1 MNGNLS
7 NTKTCPNCGV
17 TNLMNASFCIKCG
30 ATFGNSNV
38 NIQNNSIS
46 NEFNNMNNNVD
57 NSFNNVV
64 SNTNDVNSQHQNN
77 NFNDTNNANNVKV
90 STGKLDYIKYLLG
103 SFIKPYDTYKANENL
118 LSFKNSSILA
128 FITVGVITI
137 INLFSTMLSAVR
149 HKNYFTDKVT
159 WNWENLGNVEYFK
172 TIALSLLVYAGI
184 IFAIAGLYYLGSL
197 VIKKNAKFS
206 NLVAATTTAMVPLV
220 GCSLLIS
227 PILKLIY
234 SPLATIATVVGF
246 IYAFVALVELMNDAV
261 TIDNKNIRIYYHM
274 VCLSTVIIVG
284 GYIAYKILVNM
295 LYYGFKN
302 LI

>member
-118 LSFKNSSILA
+118 LSFKNSWC
-128 FITVGVITI
+128 
-137 INLFSTMLSAVR
+137 NN
-149 HKNYFTDKVT
+149 NY
-159 WNWENLGNVEYFK
+159 
-172 TIALSLLVYAGI
+172 
-184 IFAIAGLYYLGSL
+184 
-197 VIKKNAKFS
+197 
-206 NLVAATTTAMVPLV
+206 
-220 GCSLLIS
+220 
-227 PILKLIY
+227 
-234 SPLATIATVVGF
+234 
-246 IYAFVALVELMNDAV
+246 
-261 TIDNKNIRIYYHM
+261 
-274 VCLSTVIIVG
+274 
-284 GYIAYKILVNM
+284 
-295 LYYGFKN
+295 
-302 LI
+302 